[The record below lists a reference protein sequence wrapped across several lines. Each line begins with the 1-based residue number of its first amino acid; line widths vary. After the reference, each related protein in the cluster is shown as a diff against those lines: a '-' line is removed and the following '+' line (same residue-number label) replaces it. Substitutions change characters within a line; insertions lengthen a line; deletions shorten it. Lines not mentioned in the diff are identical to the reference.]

1 MFDSF
6 KDFETIIIALFIVM
20 SVIYTVANNFVLI
33 VQAVLV
39 ILVISILSNLISGI
53 IGD

>member
-39 ILVISILSNLISGI
+39 ILVISIFNDLFIDFI
-53 IGD
+53 